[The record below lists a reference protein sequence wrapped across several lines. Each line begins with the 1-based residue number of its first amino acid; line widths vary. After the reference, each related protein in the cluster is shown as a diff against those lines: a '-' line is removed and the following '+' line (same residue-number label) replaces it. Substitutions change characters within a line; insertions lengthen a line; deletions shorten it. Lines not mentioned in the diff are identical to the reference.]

1 MKGIIQN
8 SKIFQKL
15 LLKQI
20 ALKIV
25 PTAHPDKSYD
35 ARNPMMLWTPSTLI
49 NFALSFFI
57 SLKVMFIK
65 NKSMKINISS
75 PQCLQKM

>member
-35 ARNPMMLWTPSTLI
+35 ARNPMML
-49 NFALSFFI
+49 
-57 SLKVMFIK
+57 
-65 NKSMKINISS
+65 
-75 PQCLQKM
+75 